1 MVIELS
7 KFIDWPETGFEEIQW
22 RCRRGRLL
30 ARRESILDH
39 DFRVARHPSGNVF
52 GLDAAGGRAH
62 FLSSAGQFVSK
73 VMEVDLVWS
82 AVWTTNC
89 LPLGL
94 TS

>member
-1 MVIELS
+1 MVVPTATVIQKRAWRRFNGDLEEADFWPAGNRSWIMISEL
-7 KFIDWPETGFEEIQW
+7 PV
-22 RCRRGRLL
+22 
-30 ARRESILDH
+30 IL
-39 DFRVARHPSGNVF
+39 SGDVF

-82 AVWTTNC
+82 AVWTTNS